1 MIARE
6 TQEYAWGLGNGAGE
20 VSRCFGCGSAA
31 RYFGISVR
39 EERNTGAKRLVF
51 SLSPKHRNTEIPG
64 VNEFLSGDPRGRQ
77 TTLQNALAKKIIIIK
92 DIYIEPVS
100 SLFVKTLEKLGVS
113 SSVFRL
119 LPLLSIQNPKSKIIN
134 SSSDLFIS
142 ALSSQVSGLRS
153 QLSFLLPRRWR
164 QVGGPQRV
172 SPTSSTDNRQLTTDN

>member
-39 EERNTGAKRLVF
+39 EERNTGAKRPVL

-64 VNEFLSGDPRGRQ
+64 VNEFLPGDPRSRQ
-77 TTLQNALAKKIIIIK
+77 TTLQNALAKKIIIRKIM
-92 DIYIEPVS
+92 YIEPVS

-119 LPLLSIQNPKSKIIN
+119 LPSSSTSFHPKSKIN
-134 SSSDLFIS
+134 NHQF
-142 ALSSQVSGLRS
+142 
-153 QLSFLLPRRWR
+153 FL
-164 QVGGPQRV
+164 
-172 SPTSSTDNRQLTTDN
+172 

>member
-39 EERNTGAKRLVF
+39 EERKTGAKRLVL
-51 SLSPKHRNTEIPG
+51 SLSPKHRNTETPKHRNTETPKHRNTETPKHRNTEFPR
-64 VNEFLSGDPRGRQ
+64 VNGFLSGDPRGRQ
-77 TTLQNALAKKIIIIK
+77 TTLQNALAKKIINIK
-92 DIYIEPVS
+92 VIYIEPVS

-119 LPLLSIQNPKSKIIN
+119 LPLLSIQNQQ
-134 SSSDLFIS
+134 SSILPLTSDI
-142 ALSSQVSGLRS
+142 
-153 QLSFLLPRRWR
+153 
-164 QVGGPQRV
+164 
-172 SPTSSTDNRQLTTDN
+172 